1 MPPSAPSL
9 NLSPA
14 PTMSTSTP
22 HVSSTIWLVMLD
34 TQNNK
39 YVLRTHAWRHL
50 AILIKEFFCVRCLI
64 EISRPTFC
72 GPLIASW
79 CTISCYAISSLPS
92 LLHYFF
98 FFLDYF
104 SRLKLAVLF
113 AFLFPLPPLYS
124 GGPLVHCPAFKAL
137 LAPAIFRPGRWHS
150 TAHSPGPHSA
160 VLTTFSLA
168 GILPCPVLFVF

>member
-1 MPPSAPSL
+1 MPLSAPSL

-79 CTISCYAISSLPS
+79 CTTSCYAISSLPS

-98 FFLDYF
+98 FFSWIIFLDWNLQYF
-104 SRLKLAVLF
+104 LLSSSPFLLCIQEVPLSTVLLSKHFWLLPSF
-113 AFLFPLPPLYS
+113 AQA
-124 GGPLVHCPAFKAL
+124 GGIPQPIPQDLTLWF
-137 LAPAIFRPGRWHS
+137 W
-150 TAHSPGPHSA
+150 PHS
-160 VLTTFSLA
+160 L
-168 GILPCPVLFVF
+168 